1 MTLLLWSDTIHKL
14 GKTEKEVVDP
24 CPWEHTTFM
33 YMFLYGHML
42 SFFLGIFYL
51 RVEMLGHIVTYA

>member
-14 GKTEKEVVDP
+14 GKTEQEVVDP
-24 CPWEHTTFM
+24 CPWERTTFM
-33 YMFLYGHML
+33 YMFLYGHIL

-51 RVEMLGHIVTYA
+51 GVEMLGHIVTYT